1 MKQRRILKKMK
12 SHWQLYLFLVPTV
25 LYFIIFRYVPMSG
38 LLITFKDY
46 NAFQGIWDSPW
57 VGMKHIIRFFE
68 TPDFLMVIGNT
79 LKISLLN
86 LVAGFPIP
94 IILAL
99 LLNQTRNLRFKKIVQ
114 TTIYAPHFIS
124 AVVIAGMVRLF
135 TSPSS
140 GIINTFIAA
149 FGGEPIM
156 FMANPGMF
164 APIYVISEIWQNM
177 GYSSIIYIA
186 ALSGVSPE
194 LHESAIV
201 DGATVFQRI
210 KFIDIPSIIPT
221 IVIILIM
228 NAGQILTV
236 GYEKIYLLQNTL
248 NRSGSEVISTYVYK
262 QAFGA
267 TGLPNFSYASAVGF
281 SQSIVSL
288 TLLLIVNYIA
298 GKYSE
303 TRLV

>member
-1 MKQRRILKKMK
+1 MLKKMK

-25 LYFIIFRYVPMSG
+25 LFFVIFKYVPMSG
-38 LLITFKDY
+38 LMIAFKDY
-46 NAFQGIWDSPW
+46 NAFLGTWDSPW
-57 VGMKHIIRFFE
+57 VGMKHFIRFFE

-140 GIINTFIAA
+140 GIFNTMITA

-156 FMANPGMF
+156 FMASPGMF

-210 KFIDIPSIIPT
+210 KYIDIPSIIPT

-281 SQSIVSL
+281 FQSIVSL